1 MIKLLTIV
9 PCMHGAYT
17 TTQQPTSPST
27 QPSNQ
32 KILISNNKQQHRVRS
47 NKLLMFE
54 FEFEEI
60 NQWAEMANGD
70 EGGRPAG

>member
-1 MIKLLTIV
+1 MFHYLSHLHLSTRGPQYICRDTCV
-9 PCMHGAYT
+9 P
-17 TTQQPTSPST
+17 
-27 QPSNQ
+27 
-32 KILISNNKQQHRVRS
+32 LVISNNKQQHRVRS